1 MNNYCRRLKTVRSE
15 LGVSQRKMA
24 DMLQIPFG
32 TYRRYESGN
41 NDIPAGVLLNVSQ
54 LGYNVDW
61 LLTGE
66 GKMRK
71 GENTYLASES
81 KIIYNHPSRD
91 HRIQELE
98 EKYEHL
104 RNALK
109 KINDILSEHK
119 VCSNLISESEPAQ
132 SK

>member
-1 MNNYCRRLKTVRSE
+1 MNNYFRRLKTVRSE
-15 LGVSQRKMA
+15 MGISQQKMA

-32 TYRRYESGN
+32 TYRRYESGDT
-41 NDIPAGVLLNVSQ
+41 DIPAGVLLKINQ

-71 GENTYLASES
+71 RENTHLASES

-91 HRIQELE
+91 HRIQKLE
-98 EKYEHL
+98 DKYKQL

-109 KINDILSEHK
+109 KINDILSE
-119 VCSNLISESEPAQ
+119 LIIDN
-132 SK
+132 